1 MPALLSRYAT
11 PFITGLF
18 LVSLVTG
25 LALFFHIGPS
35 GLHGAHE
42 ILSLVLILPVALHV
56 WKNWRPMTAYFR
68 RAPMIV
74 ALALSAVA
82 MVPFLMPQEG
92 GTGGRPPQFALAQ
105 AVLAAPVEQ
114 VAPVL
119 GRDAAALL
127 ADLQAAGYGAA
138 TPEATL
144 HDIAAAAGRTDAE
157 IAAAVITPRP

>member
-25 LALFFHIGPS
+25 LALFFHVGPS

-42 ILSLVLILPVALHV
+42 ILSLVLILPVILHV

-74 ALALSAVA
+74 ALVLSAVA
-82 MVPFLMPQEG
+82 MGPFLMPQD
-92 GTGGRPPQFALAQ
+92 GTSGGRPPQFALAQ
-105 AVLAAPVEQ
+105 AVLAAPPET

-119 GRDAAALL
+119 GLSAEGLVQTLRATGFEAAADGVALR
-127 ADLQAAGYGAA
+127 
-138 TPEATL
+138 
-144 HDIAAAAGRTDAE
+144 DIAARSGKTEGDMALALMAGR
-157 IAAAVITPRP
+157 P

>member
-25 LALFFHIGPS
+25 LALFFHVGPA

-42 ILSLVLILPVALHV
+42 ILSLVLILPVILHV

-68 RAPMIV
+68 RAPMI
-74 ALALSAVA
+74 LALVLSGVA
-82 MVPFLMPQEG
+82 MAPFLIPQEG
-92 GTGGRPPQFALAQ
+92 AGGGRPPQFALAQ
-105 AVLAAPVEQ
+105 AVLAAPPET

-119 GRDAAALL
+119 GLSAEGLVDTLRATGFEAAADGVALK
-127 ADLQAAGYGAA
+127 
-138 TPEATL
+138 
-144 HDIAAAAGRTDAE
+144 DIAARSGKTEGDLALALMTA
-157 IAAAVITPRP
+157 RP